1 MKKTFLKILAFSL
14 IGGSTL
20 TLSSS
25 VKAKPSE
32 TYNKEECWNNYDFI
46 TPNSYK
52 YRYCLVENGVLKKI
66 DLTGQTLKDK
76 VILNKPKREIDK
88 NSSYLFYPEEE
99 FIYTKKNI
107 IEYTI
112 EDDELIKYS
121 CKRKKFNRKYIKSK
135 ECTRTRIGVRPDGF
149 YYKQGKSN
157 QAQGKL
163 LDSIQDF
170 SKEIDLNPSSETY
183 FSRAEVRFNL
193 GNLVDALEDINKSI
207 EFSPSNLYALNLRSE
222 IRKELKNYEGE
233 SEDLN
238 VLIKLL
244 QNIVNE
250 GKENLENLKDIKFFK
265 RNSNAYFLIEG
276 PTWIESK
283 ENANKLGGDLVTINN
298 EAENK
303 WLVRKFSDSSI
314 YPKED
319 FKGQYWIG
327 YQYLSDKFEWNSGYK
342 ATYYNWKVGTQ
353 IHKLSSSNY
362 AKIII
367 FSNHSDSERHSGK
380 WDISSN
386 QNNSF
391 IYGIGE
397 ANIAQKFEDV
407 DSKFK
412 NIFYRQ
418 AVAKSQLADTKNAI
432 KAFNQEIKN
441 NPTNGQAYFD
451 RGLERFWL
459 NRKAACADLLKGL
472 SLGAKNTSQK
482 MINSKIDSTLFK
494 ECKQTNA
501 LKYEKIS
508 NNYNL
513 EKTINELFYLI
524 KKYSI
529 LIPILLIIITYLY
542 MKNNNNKEK

>member
-1 MKKTFLKILAFSL
+1 MKKTFVKFLTLSL

-20 TLSSS
+20 SLISSA
-25 VKAKPSE
+25 KASPSD
-32 TYNKEECWNNYDFI
+32 TYNKENCWNNYEFI
-46 TPNSYK
+46 TPNTYK
-52 YRYCLVENGVLKKI
+52 YRYCFLENGILKKI

-76 VILNKPKREIDK
+76 VILNKPKKESIK
-88 NSSYLFYPEEE
+88 NSSDVFYTQKE
-99 FIYTKKNI
+99 FDNTKKNI
-107 IEYTI
+107 TEYKI

-121 CKRKKFNRKYIKSK
+121 CKRKKLNRKYIKSK
-135 ECTRTRIGVRPDGF
+135 ECTRTRIGIRPNGF

-170 SKEIDLNPSSETY
+170 SKEINLNPSRESY

-244 QNIVNE
+244 QNKVNE
-250 GKENLENLKDIKFFK
+250 GKENLDNLKDIKFFRRK
-265 RNSNAYFLIEG
+265 SSAYFLIEG
-276 PTWIESK
+276 PTWIEAK
-283 ENANKLGGDLVTINN
+283 ENANKLGGDLVTIND

-303 WLVRKFSDSSI
+303 WIVRKFSDSSI
-314 YPKED
+314 SQKED

-327 YQYLSDKFEWNSGYK
+327 YKYLSDKFEWNSGYK
-342 ATYYNWKVGTQ
+342 STYYNWKNGTQ
-353 IHKLSSSNY
+353 NNNLSSSNY

-367 FSNHSDSERHSGK
+367 FSNDSDSEQHSGK
-380 WDISSN
+380 WDISNN

-397 ANIAQKFEDV
+397 VNIAQKFEDV

-418 AVAKSQLADTKNAI
+418 AIAKSQLSDTKNAI
-432 KAFNQEIKN
+432 KAFNLEIEN

-459 NRKAACADLLKGL
+459 NRKAACSDLLKGI

-482 MINSKIDSTLFK
+482 MMNSKIDSTVFK

-501 LKYEKIS
+501 LKNEKIS
-508 NNYNL
+508 NNYNF

-529 LIPILLIIITYLY
+529 LIPILLIIIAYLY
-542 MKNNNNKEK
+542 MKNNNNEEK